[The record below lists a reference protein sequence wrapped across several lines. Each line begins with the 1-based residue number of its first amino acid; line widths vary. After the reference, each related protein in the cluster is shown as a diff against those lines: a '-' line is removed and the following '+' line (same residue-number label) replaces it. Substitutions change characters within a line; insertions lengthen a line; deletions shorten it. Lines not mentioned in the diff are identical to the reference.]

1 MPGHRPEL
9 VRRPQRLPRPPLT
22 LPLLRAAAVLIL
34 VQKKPDKGMPPH
46 NPRWL
51 RLSAL
56 VAFLLA
62 MLYVIAGVILFVV
75 LEDRA
80 SFVSFCLQNV
90 SSATEEDCDER
101 YNRAWLIV
109 LAVGLV
115 LFIHIA
121 LGFPVYRY
129 TRACPPPSRLDRPRG
144 SPSQTRGRTG
154 GPAYGVQL
162 ESGFLLEPG
171 IGRRQRELDRR
182 TLRREP
188 STSASGLSSE
198 SESPERR
205 RVRVH
210 ARAGARGPR
219 TERREKAL
227 AKGQSSRERRH
238 GWTSTPSRRTTRS
251 LRKGPGRRRAT
262 AGRTESRLHARRDEG
277 EPASSRASVDRRPR

>member
-1 MPGHRPEL
+1 M
-9 VRRPQRLPRPPLT
+9 
-22 LPLLRAAAVLIL
+22 
-34 VQKKPDKGMPPH
+34 
-46 NPRWL
+46 
-51 RLSAL
+51 
-56 VAFLLA
+56 
-62 MLYVIAGVILFVV
+62 
-75 LEDRA
+75 
-80 SFVSFCLQNV
+80 QNV

-109 LAVGLV
+109 LAVGCASLLGVPSLATADQQTSTPVSSLV

-238 GWTSTPSRRTTRS
+238 GVDVDSESEDDSEPEEGPGAAEGDRGQDRVKVARPSRR
-251 LRKGPGRRRAT
+251 G
-262 AGRTESRLHARRDEG
+262 
-277 EPASSRASVDRRPR
+277 

>member
-1 MPGHRPEL
+1 M
-9 VRRPQRLPRPPLT
+9 
-22 LPLLRAAAVLIL
+22 
-34 VQKKPDKGMPPH
+34 
-46 NPRWL
+46 
-51 RLSAL
+51 
-56 VAFLLA
+56 
-62 MLYVIAGVILFVV
+62 
-75 LEDRA
+75 
-80 SFVSFCLQNV
+80 QNV

-109 LAVGLV
+109 LAVGCASLLGVPSLATADQQTSTPVSSLV